1 MKGKRKIAF
10 LLATMLG
17 SISILTSANSIKSY
31 AEETN
36 IVNKKNSRITIS
48 NEFLMKLDEFVT
60 VEGNSFKLVEN
71 KKFKNIIKEYAK
83 KNKISYKELYK
94 VIKQIIAETNRDIKN
109 NDKIISKEKTIIN
122 TEMRATIWDD
132 SGHEVIQKWWGARHI
147 FNNGTQVRRY
157 AYKISTSS
165 TSAYAL
171 AALFSIPV
179 PPAAVIEG
187 LIGSYLGQMSADL
200 RNYWEE
206 HESPF
211 YFDVSKLLYYSFTIQ

>member
-1 MKGKRKIAF
+1 MKGKRKLAF

-122 TEMRATIWDD
+122 TEMRAAIWDD

-157 AYKISTSS
+157 AHKISTSS

-171 AALFSIPV
+171 AAVFSIPV

-187 LIGSYLGQMSADL
+187 LIGAYLGQMSADL

-206 HESPF
+206 HERPF

>member
-1 MKGKRKIAF
+1 MKKEKKIAF
-10 LLATMLG
+10 LLATVLG
-17 SISILTSANSIKSY
+17 IVSMGMPVNQIKTYAKEESI
-31 AEETN
+31 
-36 IVNKKNSRITIS
+36 NKNDNVKLTIS
-48 NEFLMKLDEFVT
+48 NEFLSKLDEFVI
-60 VEGNSFKLVEN
+60 VKNNSFKLIEN
-71 KKFKNIIKEYAK
+71 EKLKEVVKEYAN
-83 KNKISYKELYK
+83 KNNFSYEELLI
-94 VIKQIIAETNRDIKN
+94 VIRNMITETNVDIKTN
-109 NDKIISKEKTIIN
+109 HKIIDEEKTIID
-122 TEMRATIWDD
+122 TEIKATFWDD
-132 SGHEVIQKWWGARHI
+132 TGHEVIQKWWGARHI

-211 YFDVSKLLYYSFTIQ
+211 YFDVSRVLYYSFTIQ

>member
-122 TEMRATIWDD
+122 TEMRAAIWDD